1 MEGRLCTSEEGHK
14 TKHPWTRDGFGIL
27 VTLAF
32 TLTLLG
38 ANPSSLVHAAPASN
52 VDLQFFITVI
62 PSADYV
68 CVNESMTFKV
78 KVWAVPIDAP
88 LIGPDEP
95 GYDPDNDIF
104 DLTNVN
110 VHGEALDTSI
120 GVIEPGSL
128 RIGSQSARTFSAQFT
143 FTAFGNP
150 GETEVFF
157 NSSIPRNRA
166 GGIRTPGEG
175 QTIYVYNDN
184 TRVEVRNCS
193 YKVEML
199 FQDYQTS
206 ALTGTAEEV
215 SLNRVSDTH
224 FSGTTYFNLA
234 YNFEPGMGCPI
245 TAEISPVKVVYS
257 ADLDGEKL
265 DLTVNY
271 GSMKATVTSTS
282 CGDLPQ
288 TGSQS
293 VETQPGSFTLSIP
306 SKGGL
311 GVLSSPYW
319 RYLFIVTRVSE

>member
-1 MEGRLCTSEEGHK
+1 MIGRLCTSEGWHK
-14 TKHPWTRDGFGIL
+14 TKL
-27 VTLAF
+27 
-32 TLTLLG
+32 TLTRGGFRILAALALALTSAG
-38 ANPSSLVHAAPASN
+38 ANPSGSAQAAPISN

-95 GYDPDNDIF
+95 GYDPDNEIF
-104 DLTNVN
+104 DLTNVD
-110 VHGEALDTSI
+110 VHGEALDMSI

-128 RIGSQSARTFSAQFT
+128 RIGSQSAHKFSAQFT
-143 FTAFGNP
+143 FTAFGKP
-150 GETEVFF
+150 GETQVFF
-157 NSSIPRNRA
+157 DSTIPRNRA

-206 ALTGTAEEV
+206 ALTGTAKEV

-224 FSGTTYFNLA
+224 FSGTTYFNLT
-234 YNFEPGMGCPI
+234 YNFKPGEGCPI
-245 TAEISPVKVVYS
+245 TSQISPVKVDYS
-257 ADLDGEKL
+257 ADLAGEKL

-271 GSMKATVTSTS
+271 GSMKVTITATT

-293 VETQPGSFTLSIP
+293 VETPPVSFTLSVP
-306 SKGGL
+306 SKGGV

-319 RYLFIVTRVSE
+319 RYLFIVTRESQ